1 MKGRLVHQRKKRQ
14 ILTFVLTIQSLGWP
28 RFHWLIDP
36 SMCFSFLPASP
47 SLALSLFFVF
57 LFFLATMCSLW
68 DLSSLIRD
76 CALGSESGE
85 Y

>member
-1 MKGRLVHQRKKRQ
+1 VKGRLVYQRKKWQ

-36 SMCFSFLPASP
+36 SMYFSFLPAIL
-47 SLALSLFFVF
+47 SLALSLFFA
-57 LFFLATMCSLW
+57 FLATLCSLW

-76 CALGSESGE
+76 CTLGSESGE